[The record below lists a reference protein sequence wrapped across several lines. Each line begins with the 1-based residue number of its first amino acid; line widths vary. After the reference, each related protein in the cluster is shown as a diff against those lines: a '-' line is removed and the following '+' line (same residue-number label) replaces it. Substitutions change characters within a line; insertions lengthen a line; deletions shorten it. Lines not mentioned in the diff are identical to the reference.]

1 MVIIMMN
8 INETNLY
15 KVFRDFY
22 TLTNIKIVLF
32 NKEREVLLEYPSTK
46 NTFCNLISKSEYW
59 SEKCAYCDRKNIE
72 ICSKTGKTSEYFCHL
87 GLFEAV
93 TPIYD
98 NNGILGYVM
107 FGQVLVNND
116 KFNKTKE
123 MLKKNFREEEF
134 PLINGAIENIPVKS
148 PAELAACVTVLQA
161 ITTYMLSNQWV
172 VPQRSEFI
180 RHMDNFIQ
188 GNIGNEISID
198 DICAEFHIRR
208 TRMYSIAKDYL
219 GCSIALY
226 IRKQRIK
233 HALKLLEETDETVTD
248 IAYTVGFSDYGHF
261 SRVFR
266 KLVGISARDYRKQNR
281 QRLKKNENGDN
292 NIVL

>member
-1 MVIIMMN
+1 MMN
-8 INETNLY
+8 INATNLY

-32 NKEREVLLEYPSTK
+32 NKEQEVLMEYPSTK
-46 NTFCNLISKSEYW
+46 NTFCTLISKDEYW
-59 SEKCAYCDRKNIE
+59 DKKCWDCDRKNIE
-72 ICSKTGKTSEYFCHL
+72 ICSQTGKTSEYFCHL

-107 FGQVLVNND
+107 FGQVLVEGYGLD
-116 KFNKTKE
+116 KTKE
-123 MLKKNFREEEF
+123 LLKKQFNEEDF
-134 PLINGAIENIPVKS
+134 PGINDAIENIPVKS
-148 PAELAACVTVLQA
+148 SAELTACVTVLQA

-180 RHMDNFIQ
+180 RHMDKYIEN
-188 GNIGNEISID
+188 NLEKDISVD

-208 TRMYSIAKDYL
+208 TRLYSIAKNYL

-226 IRKQRIK
+226 IRKQRIN
-233 HALKLLEETDETVTD
+233 HALRLLKETDEAVSA
-248 IAYTVGFSDYGHF
+248 IAYKVGFSDYGHF
-261 SRVFR
+261 SRIF
-266 KLVGISARDYRKQNR
+266 KLLTGVSATNYRRQNR
-281 QRLKKNENGDN
+281 QSLNNSVKKQH
-292 NIVL
+292 

>member
-8 INETNLY
+8 ISEKNLY

-32 NKEREVLLEYPSTK
+32 NKEREVLLEYPSAK
-46 NTFCNLISKSEYW
+46 NTFCNLISKKDYW
-59 SEKCAYCDRKNIE
+59 NEKCADCDRKNIE
-72 ICSKTGKTSEYFCHL
+72 ICSETGRTSEYFCHL
-87 GLFEAV
+87 GLFEAL

-107 FGQVLVNND
+107 FGQVLVDNE
-116 KFNKTKE
+116 KLNKTKE
-123 MLKKNFREEEF
+123 ELKNKFSEEEF
-134 PLINGAIENIPVKS
+134 PFINDAIENIPVKS
-148 PAELAACVTVLQA
+148 TAELSACVTVLQA

-180 RHMDNFIQ
+180 RHMDNYIQ
-188 GNIGNEISID
+188 NNIEKEISVD

-208 TRMYSIAKDYL
+208 TRMYTIAKDYL
-219 GCSIALY
+219 GCSVALY

-233 HALKLLEETDETVTD
+233 HALELLEKTDEPISS
-248 IAYTVGFSDYGHF
+248 IAYAVGFSDYGHF

-266 KLVGISARDYRKQNR
+266 QLTGTSATDYRKQNR
-281 QRLKKNENGDN
+281 QRLKKQ
-292 NIVL
+292 VK